1 MRCPLVAARRNN
13 FDKNLD
19 NNIDNN
25 IIKTRVEVSK
35 EDGSCTYSNLINKK
49 NNNINVDKE
58 VRGQRYLEPRK
69 SHFLNI
75 DAVSFTARGAHFP
88 QDNVKPEHS

>member
-19 NNIDNN
+19 NNIDDN

-49 NNNINVDKE
+49 NNNINV
-58 VRGQRYLEPRK
+58 VRGQRYREPRK
-69 SHFLNI
+69 SHFWDI

-88 QDNVKPEHS
+88 QDDVKPEHS